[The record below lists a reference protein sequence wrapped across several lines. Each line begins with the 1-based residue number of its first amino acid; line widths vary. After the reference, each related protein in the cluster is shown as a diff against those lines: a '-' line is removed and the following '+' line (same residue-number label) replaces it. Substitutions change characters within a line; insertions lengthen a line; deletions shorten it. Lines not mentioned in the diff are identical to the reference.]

1 MKKSIL
7 LFSCM
12 LVCVIGF
19 SQQFYAEIYSG
30 YSIPNYDHPDYE
42 IEDYAEAGS
51 VPIGIRI
58 AGGHEYVQLGVEYK
72 QNITNPKFNFDKLPG
87 LSTSFNENY
96 YGGFLRVNIS
106 SLPVYRAGLILK
118 GGAGYYT
125 YEQTING
132 LTDANGASTSLVHK
146 FDKKLG
152 FHGGLGVS
160 GPIYANL
167 HFELGYS
174 YHFVDRDEMLVEGF
188 ESFPGSEGYK
198 AGYHAITF
206 GLSVNLMITE
216 KGKAGC
222 KNKRHK
228 SKGKHG
234 RGGWFAN

>member
-12 LVCVIGF
+12 LICVIGF
-19 SQQFYAEIYSG
+19 SQQFHAEIYSG
-30 YSIPNYDHPDYE
+30 YSIPNYDHPAYE
-42 IEDYAEAGS
+42 IEDYSEAGS
-51 VPIGIRI
+51 IPIGIRI
-58 AGGHEYVQLGVEYK
+58 AAGHEYVQLGVEYR
-72 QNITNPKFNFDKLPG
+72 QNLTNTTFTFDKLPG
-87 LSTSFNENY
+87 VSTSFDESY

-125 YEQTING
+125 YEQTINVV
-132 LTDANGASTSLVHK
+132 NESIVHE

-167 HFELGYS
+167 HLELGYS
-174 YHFVDRDEMLVEGF
+174 YHWVDRDNMLVEGF
-188 ESFPGSEGYK
+188 ESFPGSVGYK

-222 KNKRHK
+222 KNKRHR